1 MGQLLKMLED
11 TRRDREWFRYEARA
25 NGRKGLLI
33 DAAACAIREQA
44 LLDAITAIKSE
55 M

>member
-1 MGQLLKMLED
+1 MIQLLKMLED
-11 TRRDREWFRYEARA
+11 TRRDQEWFRYEARV

-33 DAAACAIREQA
+33 DAAGCAIRAKA
-44 LLDAITAIKSE
+44 LQDAITAIKAE